1 MAYTSSQPRRFL
13 SGWSAKAGKP
23 AKPAEAGMKRVQFSS
38 SFVPY
43 LFLAPQ
49 LAVIFIF
56 FYWPSVQAI
65 QSSFYL
71 EDPFGFGASFV
82 GLANYSDAI
91 FNPEYLNIAKFT
103 VVFTVLVTFFS
114 LALGLLLAVKAD
126 AVIRGSSTY
135 KTLLISVYAIAPPVA
150 GLIGMMFFDQHIG
163 PFVKMAAFFGWDMK
177 VGLNYFDT
185 AFAMVVVAVW
195 KQIPYNFIF
204 FLSGLQGVPV
214 SVREA
219 AAIDC
224 RSGFRRFWTVIMP
237 LLAPTAFFLLII
249 MHAYLVGDIDDRLTD
264 KWTSPFRALKGRVQL
279 QGIVRI
285 EAQLRLQGSI
295 TITRLSIIN
304 ITYALFDTFG
314 VIDVMVKDKAAN
326 NPITLVYKV
335 FLDGFRGND
344 IGGSSAQSVI
354 LMLVVFV
361 LTIIQ
366 FRFIE
371 KRIHYN

>member
-1 MAYTSSQPRRFL
+1 
-13 SGWSAKAGKP
+13 
-23 AKPAEAGMKRVQFSS
+23 MKRVQFNSPYL
-38 SFVPY
+38 PY

-49 LAVIFIF
+49 LLVIFVF
-56 FYWPSVQAI
+56 FYWPSMQAI
-65 QSSFYL
+65 QSSFYI
-71 EDPFGFGASFV
+71 EDPFGFGSTFV
-82 GLANYSDAI
+82 GFSNYSDSL
-91 FNPEYLNIAKFT
+91 FNPEYYLIAKFT
-103 VVFTVLVTFFS
+103 GIFTALVTFFS
-114 LALGLLLAVKAD
+114 LAIGLLLAVKAD
-126 AVIRGSSTY
+126 AVIRGSATY

-163 PFVKMAAFFGWDMK
+163 PFVKLAAVFGWNMQ
-177 VGLNYFDT
+177 VGINYFDT
-185 AFAMVVVAVW
+185 AFAMVVVSVW
-195 KQIPYNFIF
+195 KQIPYNFMF

-219 AAIDC
+219 AYIDC
-224 RSGFRRFWTVIMP
+224 RSGIRRFWTVIMP

-249 MHAYLVGDIDDRLTD
+249 NV
-264 KWTSPFRALKGRVQL
+264 
-279 QGIVRI
+279 
-285 EAQLRLQGSI
+285 
-295 TITRLSIIN
+295 
-304 ITYALFDTFG
+304 TYALFDTFG

-335 FLDGFRGND
+335 YMDGFRGND

-371 KRIHYN
+371 RRIHYT

>member
-1 MAYTSSQPRRFL
+1 
-13 SGWSAKAGKP
+13 
-23 AKPAEAGMKRVQFSS
+23 MKRVQFSS

-82 GLANYSDAI
+82 GFANYSDAI

-126 AVIRGSSTY
+126 AVVRGSSTY

-204 FLSGLQGVPV
+204 FLSGLQGVSV
-214 SVREA
+214 AVREA

-249 MHAYLVGDIDDRLTD
+249 
-264 KWTSPFRALKGRVQL
+264 
-279 QGIVRI
+279 
-285 EAQLRLQGSI
+285 
-295 TITRLSIIN
+295 N
-304 ITYALFDTFG
+304 ITYSLFDTFG

>member
-1 MAYTSSQPRRFL
+1 MRFAGIASGATSVAYTSSQPRRIQFL
-13 SGWSAKAGKP
+13 PGFITKANKP
-23 AKPAEAGMKRVQFSS
+23 AVLAEPAGMKRVQFSS
-38 SFVPY
+38 SFLPY

-56 FYWPSVQAI
+56 FYWPSVQAV
-65 QSSFYL
+65 QSSFYI
-71 EDPFGFGASFV
+71 EDPFGFGSTFV
-82 GLANYSDAI
+82 GFDNYTDAVSSS
-91 FNPEYLNIAKFT
+91 EYGNIARFT
-103 VVFTVLVTFFS
+103 VIFTALVTLFS
-114 LALGLLLAVKAD
+114 LSLGLLLAIKAD
-126 AVIRGSSTY
+126 KIIRGRSAY

-163 PFVKMAAFFGWDMK
+163 PFVKLASWFGWDMK

-185 AFAMVVVAVW
+185 AFAMITVAVW

-224 RSGFRRFWTVIMP
+224 RSGFRRFWTVILP
-237 LLAPTAFFLLII
+237 LLTPTAFFLL
-249 MHAYLVGDIDDRLTD
+249 
-264 KWTSPFRALKGRVQL
+264 
-279 QGIVRI
+279 
-285 EAQLRLQGSI
+285 
-295 TITRLSIIN
+295 IIN
-304 ITYALFDTFG
+304 ITYALFDTFAI
-314 VIDVMVKDKAAN
+314 IDVMVKDKAAN

-335 FLDGFRGND
+335 FMDGFRGND

-354 LMLVVFV
+354 LMLVVFA

-366 FRFIE
+366 FRFLE
-371 KRIHYN
+371 KRIHYS

>member
-126 AVIRGSSTY
+126 AVIRGSSAY

-163 PFVKMAAFFGWDMK
+163 PFVKMAAFLGWDMK

-249 MHAYLVGDIDDRLTD
+249 
-264 KWTSPFRALKGRVQL
+264 
-279 QGIVRI
+279 
-285 EAQLRLQGSI
+285 
-295 TITRLSIIN
+295 N

-361 LTIIQ
+361 LTVIQ

>member
-1 MAYTSSQPRRFL
+1 VAYTSSQPRLARFL
-13 SGWSAKAGKP
+13 SGWSAKTGKP
-23 AKPAEAGMKRVQFSS
+23 ARPAEAGMKRVQFSS

-82 GLANYSDAI
+82 GFANYSDAI

-204 FLSGLQGVPV
+204 FLSGLQGVSV
-214 SVREA
+214 AVREA

-249 MHAYLVGDIDDRLTD
+249 
-264 KWTSPFRALKGRVQL
+264 
-279 QGIVRI
+279 
-285 EAQLRLQGSI
+285 
-295 TITRLSIIN
+295 N
-304 ITYALFDTFG
+304 ITYSLFDTFG